1 MYASAAVLSLAGCVP
16 STQSSG
22 SSHAPSR
29 TSSHTATPTDEASTT
44 SPAPSTSAT
53 PTGPQTPGNAGPDPE
68 GARALAVKACQA
80 IAGGF
85 AAGSVAQARPLAAEA
100 ATHDAIWR
108 PLADDLDFIEKNP
121 IDPETG
127 EGPQQTIDDSTTAAH
142 DCFTLAGVQVSQD

>member
-1 MYASAAVLSLAGCVP
+1 MYASAAVLALVGCVP
-16 STQSSG
+16 STQGWG

-29 TSSHTATPTDEASTT
+29 TSPPTATHTDEASTT
-44 SPAPSTSAT
+44 TPAPPTSAT
-53 PTGPQTPGNAGPDPE
+53 PTTTQSPGSAGPDPAA
-68 GARALAVKACQA
+68 ARSLAIQACQA

-127 EGPQQTIDDSTTAAH
+127 EGPQETIDDSTTAAH
-142 DCFTLAGVQVSQD
+142 DCYTLAGVQVSQD